1 MSLHEYESQFINGV
15 NQTYE
20 LLKEVDEVKNDTEFW
35 KMYRRIE
42 AGFFELDTARRNYY
56 AELKNN
62 GGDPENCSLTHEL
75 EHGLYLLDEKYLAIQ
90 EKMEELSKS
99 S

>member
-1 MSLHEYESQFINGV
+1 MSLHDYETEFINGV

-35 KMYRRIE
+35 KVYRRIE
-42 AGFFELDTARRNYY
+42 VGFFELETARRNYY
-56 AELKNN
+56 AELKKD
-62 GGDPENCSLTHEL
+62 GGDTENCSLTHEL
-75 EHGLYLLDEKYLAIQ
+75 KHGVYLLDEKYMAIKD
-90 EKMEELSKS
+90 KMEELSKS

>member
-1 MSLHEYESQFINGV
+1 MSLHDYESQFINGV

-35 KMYRRIE
+35 KVYRRIE
-42 AGFFELDTARRNYY
+42 VGFFELDTARRNYY
-56 AELKNN
+56 AELKNS
-62 GGDPENCSLTHEL
+62 GGDMENCSLTHEL
-75 EHGLYLLDEKYLAIQ
+75 KHGLYLLDEKYLAIQ